1 MQLYYFTSLKHGLA
15 AIRDKRLKI
24 SKFSE
29 LNDPAD
35 HIGIF
40 VSGVDN
46 RKALRR
52 QRQRFD
58 AGGGIL
64 CMSFDWREPLL
75 WGHYADNYKGMCLIF
90 EVDEQWWFDVE
101 YITERPSLKKFG
113 KERFEDLSRFELF
126 HLGLMKFT
134 NWKYEREF
142 RRFCPFEIDEYD
154 FVENMHFKKFDD
166 AMKLKGAL
174 FGFRSNITKAQIDGI
189 YKSNP
194 DIRLSYTRFSEK
206 YYRVIVDMTRNFVDL
221 KGKHRV
227 KLNSLEVPSYEDLID
242 EIGFRKNNKKIIG

>member
-1 MQLYYFTSLKHGLA
+1 MQLYYFTSQKYGLA

-35 HIGIF
+35 HLGIF
-40 VSGVDN
+40 VSGAED
-46 RKALRR
+46 RKALRQ

-58 AGGGIL
+58 SGGGIL

-90 EVDEQWWFDVE
+90 EVDDQWWFDVE
-101 YITERPSLKKFG
+101 YVTERPSLKEFG
-113 KERFEDLSRFELF
+113 KERFEDLERVDLF
-126 HLGLMKFT
+126 FLGLKKFV

-142 RRFCPFEIDEYD
+142 RRFCPFEIDDYD

-174 FGFRSNITKAQIDGI
+174 FGFRSTVNQAQIEGI

-194 DIRLSYTRFSEK
+194 DIRLAYTRFSEK
-206 YYRVIVDMTRNFVDL
+206 YYRVIYDVTRNFADL
-221 KGKHRV
+221 KGKR
-227 KLNSLEVPSYEDLID
+227 KLKLESLKVPSYQDLID
-242 EIGFRKNNKKIIG
+242 NLGLQKKR